1 MSSDLAEVV
10 DRLITESM
18 DFLEVSS
25 ESGAI
30 IKSSDTQGALVKAR
44 RFSMRSSFGRVVR
57 PVCTI
62 GTSVVVIGLWVREH
76 VLTGFLIGSVFFVD
90 MYFKGDATDEP

>member
-18 DFLEVSS
+18 GFLEVSS

-30 IKSSDTQGALVKAR
+30 IKSSDTQGALVKA
-44 RFSMRSSFGRVVR
+44 
-57 PVCTI
+57 
-62 GTSVVVIGLWVREH
+62 
-76 VLTGFLIGSVFFVD
+76 
-90 MYFKGDATDEP
+90 